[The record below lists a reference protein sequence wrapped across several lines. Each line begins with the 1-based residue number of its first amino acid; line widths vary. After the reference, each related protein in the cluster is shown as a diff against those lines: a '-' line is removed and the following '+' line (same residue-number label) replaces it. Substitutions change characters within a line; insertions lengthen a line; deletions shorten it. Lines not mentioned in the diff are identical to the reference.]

1 MWTNAVLKALLTVF
15 RFILLPVEMVTTFA
29 IGITFLIPFWTT
41 VYVFIMTIIWFPFS
55 MYIMST
61 SWLYQKVLI
70 LRPILA
76 IISIPLLI
84 VLDSFLGIMANP
96 DKADKYNKA
105 LIIDSWPFSSWG
117 NTRNMPFL
125 DEWRGFGFAANWERA
140 TRFDKRDKD

>member
-1 MWTNAVLKALLTVF
+1 MWTNAILKGILAVP

-29 IGITFLIPFWTT
+29 IGLTFLIPFWAP
-41 VYVFIMTIIWFPFS
+41 VYVFIMTIIWFPFGL
-55 MYIMST
+55 YIMST
-61 SWLYQKVLI
+61 SWLYQKVFI

-105 LIIDSWPFSSWG
+105 LIIDSWPFSSWSDI
-117 NTRNMPFL
+117 RNMPFI
-125 DEWRGFGFAANWERA
+125 DEWRGF
-140 TRFDKRDKD
+140 RFHFRQDI